1 MAGGMICSATLVNL
15 KKLGRFGLKFRTMTH
30 VKTNY
35 GAMFTLIAVFFF
47 WGFIAAGNS
56 IFIPFCKHYF
66 QLDQFQ
72 SQLIDLAFYF
82 AYFVGALV
90 LFIVGSRMGK
100 DPVGNWGYRKS
111 IVNGLLLSAVG
122 AAALIVFV
130 YNSTFIGILVGLFIV
145 GLGFSLQQT
154 AANPFMIALGDE
166 ATGSNR
172 VSLGGGINSLGTTI
186 GPLVVALALFGS
198 VSVSDDMIAGMELDK
213 VILLYASVGALFLF
227 VAALFGFSKR
237 LPNPTISEPTEKAGK
252 ALGTLLL
259 ITGLLVVCFGPV
271 IASYKSEAALEIAQQ
286 EEQLTAIQQLT
297 SNPDAVAVLQAEIA
311 NLKKPLEQE
320 RMIWL
325 FLSLTVVVGG
335 LLSAFYRA
343 RKHPT
348 GWGAMQYP
356 QLVLGMLAIF
366 VYVGVEV
373 AIGSN
378 LSELLKQP
386 EFGSMASSETAMYVA
401 MYWASLMVGRWTSA
415 IHAFDLSENTK
426 NILTWIIP
434 FVALCVAL
442 GLNSLL
448 GYEVSHLFSYGIC
461 VLFLIFAFLA
471 SKNKPA
477 RTLLIFGVLG
487 AISTFIGITNTG
499 TVSLYAFLSTGLFCS
514 IMWPSIFSLSLAGL
528 GKYKTQGSAFLVMMI
543 LGGAI
548 IPPIQGKLSD
558 LIGMQPAYVIGVVC
572 FSYLA
577 FFAWYANRLLQHQ
590 GASMD

>member
-1 MAGGMICSATLVNL
+1 
-15 KKLGRFGLKFRTMTH
+15 MTQ

-82 AYFVGALV
+82 AYFVGALI
-90 LFIVGSRMGK
+90 LFMVGSRVGK

-122 AAALIVFV
+122 AAAMIVFV
-130 YNSTFIGILVGLFIV
+130 YNNVFTGMLVGLFIV

-198 VSVSDDMIAGMELDK
+198 TSVSDEMIQNMELDK
-213 VILLYASVGALFLF
+213 VIVLYAFVGALFLF
-227 VAALFGFSKR
+227 VAALFGFSKK

-259 ITGLLVVCFGPV
+259 ITGLLVVSFGPV
-271 IASYKSEAALEIAQQ
+271 IASYKSDAAFEIAQQ
-286 EEQLTAIQQLT
+286 EEQLKAIQELT
-297 SNPDAVAVLQAEIA
+297 SNPDAIAVLQADIA
-311 NLKKPLEQE
+311 QLKEPLEME
-320 RMIWL
+320 RMAW
-325 FLSLTVVVGG
+325 LSLSLFVVIGG
-335 LLSAFYRA
+335 LLTSFFRA
-343 RKHPT
+343 RKKPE

-356 QLVLGMLAIF
+356 QLILGMLAIF

-386 EFGSMASSETAMYVA
+386 EFGSMESSETALYVSL
-401 MYWASLMVGRWTSA
+401 YWGSLMIGRWASA
-415 IHAFDLSENTK
+415 IHAFDFSEKTK

-434 FVALCVAL
+434 FVALSVAL
-442 GLNSLL
+442 GFNAIV
-448 GYEVSHLFSYGIC
+448 GFDVTHLFSYGIC
-461 VLFLIFAFLA
+461 VLFLTFAFFF

-477 RTLLIFGVLG
+477 RTLLIFGLLG
-487 AISTFIGITNTG
+487 AISTLIGITYTG
-499 TVSLYAFLSTGLFCS
+499 TIALYAFLSTGLFCS

-558 LIGMQPAYVIGVVC
+558 LIGMQPAYIVGVVC
-572 FSYLA
+572 FAYLA
-577 FFAWYANRLLQHQ
+577 FFAWYANILLRKQ
-590 GASMD
+590 GVSMD